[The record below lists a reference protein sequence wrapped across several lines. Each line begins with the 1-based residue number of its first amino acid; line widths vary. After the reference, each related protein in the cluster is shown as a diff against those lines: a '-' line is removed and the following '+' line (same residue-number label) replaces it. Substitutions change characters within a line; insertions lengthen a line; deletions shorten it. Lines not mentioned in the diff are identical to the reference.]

1 MTGNLAFLLA
11 VNHGRLSL
19 MATISALY
27 PAMTVLLARTVLD
40 ERMSANQI
48 VGMVVAVGAVGLMV
62 GG

>member
-1 MTGNLAFLLA
+1 
-11 VNHGRLSL
+11 